1 MEKITYLPNGQ
12 WELVKGEPKM
22 VDHYAMH
29 LPGNQFTDKDQTKQQ
44 DLAHSKALDYN
55 KKSVKI
61 MHNENGE
68 LEPHIL
74 LHRGVTEYSPD
85 SASQPNGIHVSP
97 THVSTSTDS
106 VHTLRP
112 DIADIYATV
121 YPENEPDYDMSDGP
135 SYESGTGPHKKGPVF
150 SFWVPKSKIHYMG
163 GYSGDRDFDTHAE
176 DQKHTSIRPGKYIRA
191 SESEKI

>member
-12 WELVKGEPKM
+12 WELAKGEPKI
-22 VDHYAMH
+22 VDHYSMH
-29 LPGNQFTDKDQTKQQ
+29 LPGNQFTDKDQAKQQ
-44 DLAHSKALDYN
+44 DDAHSKALDYN

-61 MHNENGE
+61 MQNEHGQF
-68 LEPHIL
+68 EPHIL

-112 DIADIYATV
+112 DIADIYATT
-121 YPENEPDYDMSDGP
+121 YPEDDPDYDS
-135 SYESGTGPHKKGPVF
+135 SQASTGPNKKGPVF

-163 GYSGDRDFDTHAE
+163 GYGGNRDFDTHAE
-176 DQKHTSIRPGKYIRA
+176 DQKHTSIRPGKYVRA